1 MLIHRTPPFVKH
13 NWNVEIKVLQYCL
26 KVIRIFSFLTEL
38 PFLSLF
44 PFYFIS
50 LFIFLAFCETNQ
62 QSHDKSD
69 LIVLK
74 DSFFNG
80 MGKIRG
86 RLGFFP
92 PFHFFSPS
100 LLLSLSGGELGR
112 AAVSRTRCCTPA
124 GVLKARL
131 WRWFSVRSLS
141 LRPLGNVLS
150 LKLLTF
156 KKLFP
161 YIFFRLVTLWNSCL
175 SLLKKPTCY
184 HLLYGNIT
192 TILYLFS
199 MLCTYEVHDFCHHFV
214 AMIPGLS

>member
-92 PFHFFSPS
+92 PRFIFFLPHSCSRSQVESWAELLFPVLAAAHLLGNLRLGYGGDSPS
-100 LLLSLSGGELGR
+100 D
-112 AAVSRTRCCTPA
+112 RC
-124 GVLKARL
+124 
-131 WRWFSVRSLS
+131 
-141 LRPLGNVLS
+141 
-150 LKLLTF
+150 
-156 KKLFP
+156 
-161 YIFFRLVTLWNSCL
+161 
-175 SLLKKPTCY
+175 
-184 HLLYGNIT
+184 LYAFWAT
-192 TILYLFS
+192 
-199 MLCTYEVHDFCHHFV
+199 FCH
-214 AMIPGLS
+214 